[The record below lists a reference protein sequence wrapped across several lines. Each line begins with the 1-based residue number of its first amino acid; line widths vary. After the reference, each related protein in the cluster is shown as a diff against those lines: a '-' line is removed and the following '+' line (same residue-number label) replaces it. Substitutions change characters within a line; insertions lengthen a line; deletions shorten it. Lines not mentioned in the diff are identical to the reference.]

1 MVNMLSSSS
10 SGSFA
15 RKPNNKI
22 DFPKRKK
29 NNFSKKNGR
38 TNTFS
43 SEKAKRH
50 YNKQK
55 DLKKLSRARETKLH
69 VNTPYSRVRIR
80 NGRQMYDKF
89 DNEDDYVRQYW
100 DKQEFSKH
108 RAYLN
113 DLYDFWDYIDSIEM
127 SQQEFEEEKQR
138 IEVERRYI
146 EEEEEMK
153 LKKNK
158 KKNNI
163 KKKIVIKKNTCS
175 GCCNIHC
182 PQDKEENITDTDDY
196 IYNWFD

>member
-1 MVNMLSSSS
+1 MRSS

-22 DFPKRKK
+22 DFPKRKTH
-29 NNFSKKNGR
+29 NFSRKNGR
-38 TNTFS
+38 TKTFS

-55 DLKKLSRARETKLH
+55 DMKKLSRARQAKLY

-89 DNEDDYVRQYW
+89 DDRDNYVRQYW
-100 DKQEFSKH
+100 DKQEFSDH
-108 RAYLN
+108 RAYLD
-113 DLYDFWDYIDSIEM
+113 DLYDFWDYLYSIEM
-127 SQQEFEEEKQR
+127 SQQEFEDEAQR
-138 IEVERRYI
+138 IEERRRI
-146 EEEEEMK
+146 DEEEEEEMK

-158 KKNNI
+158 I
-163 KKKIVIKKNTCS
+163 KKKIIIKKIACS

-182 PQDKEENITDTDDY
+182 PKDKEENITDTDDY